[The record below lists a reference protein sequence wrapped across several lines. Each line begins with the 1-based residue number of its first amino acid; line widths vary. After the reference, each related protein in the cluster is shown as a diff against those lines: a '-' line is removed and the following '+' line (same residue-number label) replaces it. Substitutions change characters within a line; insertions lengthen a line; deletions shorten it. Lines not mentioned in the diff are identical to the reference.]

1 KIHTGR
7 SRNDQVQVVLRLF
20 YKDNLK
26 QIIQLCKDF
35 SDAGKKLTDKH
46 GAIKMPGY
54 THMQKAMPS
63 SIGLWIGSF
72 SASMEDNIK
81 YLEYVLTLI
90 DQNPLG
96 GAAGFGTPGLEV
108 DKELTAKLLKFA
120 KVQENSL
127 YVQLSRGK
135 FEGIIVSALGAVL
148 LDLNKL
154 ATDLMLYT
162 MSEFD
167 FFSLPDNFLTGS
179 SIMPQKKNYDVFE
192 LVRGKYHIVL
202 GYEMQL
208 KSICGNLISG
218 YNRDMQLT
226 KEPVMNALEVA
237 NDCISIMTL
246 VINNLKVHKEKC
258 EKAVTNELYTTEKA
272 YKMVK
277 QGKTFRD
284 AYHSLK

>member
-1 KIHTGR
+1 
-7 SRNDQVQVVLRLF
+7 
-20 YKDNLK
+20 
-26 QIIQLCKDF
+26 
-35 SDAGKKLTDKH
+35 
-46 GAIKMPGY
+46 
-54 THMQKAMPS
+54 
-63 SIGLWIGSF
+63 
-72 SASMEDNIK
+72 
-81 YLEYVLTLI
+81 
-90 DQNPLG
+90 
-96 GAAGFGTPGLEV
+96 
-108 DKELTAKLLKFA
+108 
-120 KVQENSL
+120 VQENSL